1 MEYYRATTAFNRLKQ
16 QTTSSVSTNLGGGTA
31 PMDIS
36 AIEGKGKG
44 YKGKGKHKAKAKERA
59 REDTRVKGKDTKVTE
74 RVQLVKA
81 ILVDQKDNHRSR

>member
-1 MEYYRATTAFNRLKQ
+1 
-16 QTTSSVSTNLGGGTA
+16 
-31 PMDIS
+31 MDIS

>member
-1 MEYYRATTAFNRLKQ
+1 MSAQTLVEEQHQWTSQQLKEKAKD
-16 QTTSSVSTNLGGGTA
+16 TKEKANTK
-31 PMDIS
+31 
-36 AIEGKGKG
+36 ER
-44 YKGKGKHKAKAKERA
+44 AKAKERA

>member
-36 AIEGKGKG
+36 AIKGKGKG
-44 YKGKGKHKAKAKERA
+44 YKGKGKHKGKS
-59 REDTRVKGKDTKVTE
+59 KGKGKG
-74 RVQLVKA
+74 
-81 ILVDQKDNHRSR
+81 